1 MTFKLFAFVTVCIN
15 PDQIG
20 FINLQSFSFTFYAL
34 CVLHKV
40 SKFLMFLSMAEAFSA
55 PRTSLDSDSF
65 CINASWTL
73 AQQPITQYML
83 LATFP
88 FCFFLFIQKIQ
99 LLWKYIKSFK
109 SLKRKFMLVNAD
121 VISISGLQTCL
132 NNHLSVRSNLF
143 DHVYKH

>member
-1 MTFKLFAFVTVCIN
+1 MYTDKNALFNNWWPCWWPLNFSHLSQFCIN

-40 SKFLMFLSMAEAFSA
+40 SEFLMFLSMAEAFSA

-83 LATFP
+83 LTTFP
-88 FCFFLFIQKIQ
+88 FCFSLSSKKFSCARN
-99 LLWKYIKSFK
+99 IKSFK
-109 SLKRKFMLVNAD
+109 SLKRKF
-121 VISISGLQTCL
+121 
-132 NNHLSVRSNLF
+132 
-143 DHVYKH
+143 